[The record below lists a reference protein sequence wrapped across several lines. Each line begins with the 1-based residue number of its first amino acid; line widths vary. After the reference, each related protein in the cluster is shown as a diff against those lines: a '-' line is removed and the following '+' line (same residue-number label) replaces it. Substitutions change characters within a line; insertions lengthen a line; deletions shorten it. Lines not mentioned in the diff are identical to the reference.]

1 MASTIATNMNLL
13 QVLGAVVSFL
23 GIVSVIYFLNNMVYA
38 QTPPGQSQVN
48 ITDILIEN
56 YPYISV
62 EYEDPSTVVIKGD
75 EESLVMINGT
85 LAPFWEAIAKV
96 KEQGY
101 ALDDITTS
109 GMGSQG
115 NPTRFYA
122 AMSK

>member
-1 MASTIATNMNLL
+1 MNTL
-13 QVLGAVVSFL
+13 
-23 GIVSVIYFLNNMVYA
+23 SVIGTSVTIFGIMAATCILNPVAYA
-38 QTPPGQSQVN
+38 QTPPAQTQVN

-62 EYEDPSTVVIKGD
+62 EYEDPSTVVIRGD
-75 EESLVMINGT
+75 EESLLMINGT
-85 LAPFWEAIAKV
+85 LAPFWEGIDRA

-101 ALDDITTS
+101 KLDDIATS

-122 AMSK
+122 IMSK